1 MSELTAIGFP
11 AFFEALW
18 GHPPFAWQ
26 TALAARVIDDTGH
39 PWPQAIALPTAAGK
53 TACLDIAIYALAGR
67 AGRTPTAAPRRIF
80 FVVDRRVI
88 VDAAYERAC
97 VIAAALRAPQAPIVA
112 EVAARLRSLAGSESG
127 ITDAVPLVAHLMRGG
142 IYRSEAWA
150 HSPLQPMVV
159 ASTVDQFGSRLL
171 FRGYGRS
178 PKSWPI
184 LAGLAGNDA
193 LVLLDEAH
201 CAQPFLD
208 TLRGVV
214 TYRGWANQPPL
225 APFHVAVLS
234 ATPPAD
240 IEDVFRDTSG
250 QSADPAHPLGKR
262 VLASKPARLVEA
274 IKAKGRAGTGALAD
288 VLASTAREL
297 VAQTPRAVVVFCNR
311 VATARETA
319 DRLRKIHSD
328 RVVLLTGRMRDLD
341 RDDTVTERLRPL
353 GSAHSAA
360 RQLDAPLFVVA
371 TQTLEVGADLDFD
384 ALVSECA
391 SLDALRQRF
400 GRLNRMGRQIEAH
413 AAIVVRADQV
423 DQSEDDPVYGAALA
437 GTWQWLCSQADGD
450 GVVDFGVAAL
460 GARLPQGDALAAL
473 CAPTPHAPVLLPAH
487 VDVLAQT
494 APVPMPSPEI
504 ALYLHG
510 PDRPGGDVQVCFR
523 ADVDPAQL
531 DRSLEVLTLCP
542 PATAECATVPIGV
555 MRQWLQGAPVADAG
569 ADVEGESVPDV
580 ASPPNA
586 VARAV
591 IRWRGPDDSG
601 VLDNAAGVRL
611 GDTLVLPA
619 DAPDVG
625 QLCDLAMREQNRPW
639 FDFGDRAQ
647 AQTRGRALLRLTP
660 RVLDGWPD
668 GPARARFLDLTRDA
682 EIRLDTDADGFA
694 DDLGQALVLATDDAG
709 LPRWLRD
716 LTGFLA
722 RTPARSRNIQPHPLG
737 GVIVDTRRRMPSTDA
752 ALGFTDEHD
761 AVASGTVR
769 VPLRE
774 HLPGVG
780 EFATRF
786 ARGCGLPPELVDA
799 LACAGRLHDLGK
811 ADPRFQALLMNGNPW
826 TVGEPLAKSAAMPQG
841 LAAFKRARERAGYP
855 VGGRHELLSVRM
867 AESTPE
873 ALPGDPMLSDLVL
886 HLVGSHHGYCR
897 PFAPVVEDRDPAEV
911 SFALGNHTFAASS
924 RTGLER
930 VDSGV
935 SDRYWRLLRHY
946 GWWGLAWLEAMLRL
960 ADHRRSEWEQRRENA
975 HD

>member
-1 MSELTAIGFP
+1 MSELTAAGFP

-18 GHPPFAWQ
+18 GCPPFAWQ
-26 TALAARVIDDTGH
+26 TALAERVIGETGH

-53 TACLDIAIYALAGR
+53 TACLDIAVYAMAVR
-67 AGRTPTAAPRRIF
+67 AGQVEGAAPRRVF

-97 VIAAALRAPQAPIVA
+97 AIATALRAPQAPIVA
-112 EVAARLRSLAGSESG
+112 EVATRLRCLAGSEAG
-127 ITDAVPLVAHLMRGG
+127 ITDAVPLVAHLLRGG

-178 PKSWPI
+178 SKSWPI

-214 TYRGWANQPPL
+214 SYRGWANQPPL
-225 APFHVAVLS
+225 TPFHVAILS

-297 VAQTPRAVVVFCNR
+297 VAQAPRAVVVFCNR

-319 DRLRKIHSD
+319 ARLRQIHGD
-328 RVVLLTGRMRDLD
+328 RVILLTGRMRDLD
-341 RDDTVTERLRPL
+341 RDDAVAERLRPL

-360 RQLDAPLFVVA
+360 RQLSAPLLVVA

-384 ALVSECA
+384 ALVTECA

-400 GRLNRMGRQIEAH
+400 GRLNRMGREIEAR
-413 AAIVVRADQV
+413 AVIVVRADQV
-423 DQSEDDPVYGAALA
+423 DQSDDDPVYGAALA
-437 GTWQWLCSQADGD
+437 DTWQWLRTQADGD
-450 GVVDFGVAAL
+450 GVVDLGVAAL
-460 GARLPQGDALAAL
+460 GARLPQGDALTAL

-487 VDVLAQT
+487 VDLLAQT

-510 PDRPGGDVQVCFR
+510 PDRPGGDVQLCFR
-523 ADVDPAQL
+523 ADIDPALL

-542 PATAECATVPIGV
+542 PASAECATVPVSV
-555 MRQWLQGAPVADAG
+555 MRQWLQGAPLADAG
-569 ADVEGESVPDV
+569 ADVEGGFVPDL
-580 ASPPNA
+580 AGPPNA
-586 VARAV
+586 VARAA
-591 IRWRGPDDSG
+591 IRWRGPDDSDL
-601 VLDNAAGVRL
+601 LDNAAGVRP

-619 DAPDVG
+619 DAPDVDR
-625 QLCDLAMREQNRPW
+625 LCDLAMREQDRPW
-639 FDFGDRAQ
+639 FDFGDRAH
-647 AQTRGRALLRLTP
+647 AQTRGRALLRLNA
-660 RVLDGWPD
+660 RGLEDWPD
-668 GPARARFLDLTRDA
+668 GPARARFLELTRDA
-682 EIRLDTDADGFA
+682 QARLDADADEFA
-694 DDLGQALVLATDDAG
+694 DDLGAALVLAADDAG

-722 RTPARSRNIQPHPLG
+722 HTPARSRNIRPHPLG
-737 GVIVDTRRRMPSTDA
+737 GVIVDTRRRMPSAGA
-752 ALGFTDEHD
+752 ALGFTDEND
-761 AVASGTVR
+761 AVASGTLR

-780 EFATRF
+780 EFAARF
-786 ARGCGLPPELVDA
+786 GRSCGLPPDLVDA

-826 TVGEPLAKSAAMPQG
+826 AVGEPLAKSAAMPQG
-841 LAAFKRARERAGYP
+841 LAAFRRARERAGYP
-855 VGGRHELLSVRM
+855 AGGRHELLSVRM
-867 AESTPE
+867 AESTPG
-873 ALPGDPMLSDLVL
+873 ALPADPALRDLVL
-886 HLVGSHHGYCR
+886 HLVASHHGHCR
-897 PFAPVVEDRDPAEV
+897 PFAPVAEDPEPVDV
-911 SFALGNHTFAASS
+911 SFALGDQTFAASS

-960 ADHRRSEWEQRRENA
+960 ADHRRSEWEQQRENA